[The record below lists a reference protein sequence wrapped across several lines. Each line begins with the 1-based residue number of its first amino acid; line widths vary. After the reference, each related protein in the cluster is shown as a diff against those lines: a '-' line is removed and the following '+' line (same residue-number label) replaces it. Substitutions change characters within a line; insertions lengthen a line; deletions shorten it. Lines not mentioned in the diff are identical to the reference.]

1 MKCCHPSVTG
11 PLAQCSREQ
20 AGKKPHF
27 SSVSR
32 RIRIDF
38 MQKGRR
44 AAGFSTSLDL
54 VVSVQ
59 SSSLKVNCFSLR
71 QTQSVCAEIMLKQ
84 IQ

>member
-11 PLAQCSREQ
+11 PLAHCSREQ
-20 AGKKPHF
+20 AGKKPHLG
-27 SSVSR
+27 SDSR
-32 RIRIDF
+32 RIRTDF

-44 AAGFSTSLDL
+44 AAGPSTRLDL

-59 SSSLKVNCFSLR
+59 SMIKKWNRFSLQ
-71 QTQSVCAEIMLKQ
+71 QTPSVCAEITLKP